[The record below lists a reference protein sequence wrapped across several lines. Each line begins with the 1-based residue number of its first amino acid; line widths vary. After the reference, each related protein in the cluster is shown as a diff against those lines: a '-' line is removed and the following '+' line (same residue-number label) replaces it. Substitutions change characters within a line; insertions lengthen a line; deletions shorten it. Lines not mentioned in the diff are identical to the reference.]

1 MREGPNPLPLEER
14 VVRMHEYQHALAAM
28 SRAASETSSPERLM
42 HHLTAQVA
50 RVTHISHVK
59 VMRYRPERGDVLIAA
74 GVGWKSG
81 VIGKLALAIDS
92 ASPAG
97 RAMQTARPVMI
108 EDLPNDPEFR
118 IPDVLRDHGIISAL
132 NVPIMVDSRT
142 WGVLEVDAGT
152 PRTFYEDDVT
162 FLTTVANI
170 LGLALLRY
178 EMERKAQDAATEY
191 KRDQER
197 ADVLLRE
204 LQHRAKNNLQTI
216 VSFLSLQ
223 RRRAESAET
232 REKLPAS
239 WTACT
244 RSRSRMIN
252 SRSARMPARSI
263 SAIISAHSARISI
276 RSARV

>member
-108 EDLPNDPEFR
+108 
-118 IPDVLRDHGIISAL
+118 
-132 NVPIMVDSRT
+132 
-142 WGVLEVDAGT
+142 
-152 PRTFYEDDVT
+152 
-162 FLTTVANI
+162 
-170 LGLALLRY
+170 
-178 EMERKAQDAATEY
+178 
-191 KRDQER
+191 
-197 ADVLLRE
+197 
-204 LQHRAKNNLQTI
+204 
-216 VSFLSLQ
+216 
-223 RRRAESAET
+223 
-232 REKLPAS
+232 
-239 WTACT
+239 
-244 RSRSRMIN
+244 
-252 SRSARMPARSI
+252 
-263 SAIISAHSARISI
+263 
-276 RSARV
+276 